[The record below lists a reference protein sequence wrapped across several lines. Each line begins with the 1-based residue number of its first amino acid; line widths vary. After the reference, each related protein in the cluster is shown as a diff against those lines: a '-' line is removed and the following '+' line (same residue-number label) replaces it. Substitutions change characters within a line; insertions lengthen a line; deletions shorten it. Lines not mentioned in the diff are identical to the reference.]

1 MKPKRK
7 KNIRFILPTREVS
20 LLIKSAGKRMWIY
33 FTLTLAI
40 LWRDCLEVT
49 ETNDFCCQSIKS
61 IIFSSVFLTMR
72 SATLILT
79 IAEGNGK
86 SFQVIIARIRYRNLQ
101 LCCHCLYLL
110 FTTSCVACSETLY
123 FLLRD
128 RRIVKKKVNN
138 VCGQATSCAACNQGN
153 F

>member
-1 MKPKRK
+1 
-7 KNIRFILPTREVS
+7 
-20 LLIKSAGKRMWIY
+20 
-33 FTLTLAI
+33 
-40 LWRDCLEVT
+40 
-49 ETNDFCCQSIKS
+49 
-61 IIFSSVFLTMR
+61 MR

-153 F
+153 FWSLLLSGDKCSASSKCQFVPRDRVFTSLVLFFLFTQISLIKASHGQKLLKFLEKSGSFF